1 MNYLDQSGVRENR
14 KGIIRI
20 NQRPEYRRIGNDL
33 HRPINLVATIKQLF
47 IEVSVVKYKFK

>member
-14 KGIIRI
+14 KGIIRT
-20 NQRPEYRRIGNDL
+20 NQRSEYRRIGNEL
-33 HRPINLVATIKQLF
+33 HRPINWLQQLF